1 MKRIGIGLVALI
13 AILVVGVLILYSS
26 LGAIIT
32 KAVNTEGPEIIQ
44 ADVKLDETVI
54 DATSGKGS
62 LHGLFIGNPEGFETE
77 SAFKMDK
84 IEITVDPGS
93 ITSDTIVI
101 NEINIQA
108 PEITY
113 EVGENGSNV
122 AAIQKNVD
130 AYVKKT
136 IGASESKE
144 KSLAK
149 EGGTKMVI
157 DHVYVKDGKVNISA
171 TLLGGKS
178 MTVPLPDIHLKDI
191 GKKQKGATPGEVVK
205 SIIGALNKAILK
217 AVAPLNLDK
226 VGEVAGKA
234 VEGTKDAVEGAA
246 KGVGDTLEKGAK
258 GVTDAVSDIFG
269 K

>member
-1 MKRIGIGLVALI
+1 MKRVAIGLTAL
-13 AILVVGVLILYSS
+13 AVILVVGVLVLYSS

-32 KAVNTEGPEIIQ
+32 KAVNTTGPEIIQ
-44 ADVKLDETVI
+44 AKVNLDETVI

-62 LHGLFIGNPEGFETE
+62 LHGLLIGNPEGFETE
-77 SAFKMDK
+77 SAFRMDK
-84 IEITVDPGS
+84 IEITIDPGS
-93 ITSDTIVI
+93 ITSDTIII

-108 PEITY
+108 PEVTY
-113 EVGENGSNV
+113 ELGGSGSNV
-122 AAIQKNVD
+122 AAIQENVD
-130 AYVKKT
+130 AFVNKYA
-136 IGASESKE
+136 GASESKE
-144 KSLAK
+144 KSGAK

-157 DHVYVKDGKVNISA
+157 NHVYVKGGKVNISA

-191 GKKQKGATPGEVVK
+191 GKKDNGATPGEVVQ

-226 VGEVAGKA
+226 AGEVAGKA
-234 VEGTKDAVEGAA
+234 AEGTKDL
-246 KGVGDTLEKGAK
+246 VGDILTKGSE
-258 GVTDAVSDIFG
+258 GVTDAMSDIFG

>member
-1 MKRIGIGLVALI
+1 MKRVAIGLTALI
-13 AILVVGVLILYSS
+13 TILVVGVLVLYSS
-26 LGAIIT
+26 MGAIIT
-32 KAVNTEGPEIIQ
+32 KAVNTTGPEIIQ
-44 ADVKLDETVI
+44 AKVNLDETVI

-84 IEITVDPGS
+84 IEITLDTASV
-93 ITSDTIVI
+93 TSDIVVI

-113 EVGENGSNV
+113 ELGGSGSNID
-122 AAIQKNVD
+122 AIQKNVD
-130 AYVKKT
+130 AFVKKYA
-136 IGASESKE
+136 GASESKE
-144 KSLAK
+144 KSAAK
-149 EGGTKMVI
+149 ENETKLI
-157 DHVYVKDGKVNISA
+157 IEHLYVTGGKVNISA

-178 MTVPLPDIHLKDI
+178 ITVPLPDIHLKDI
-191 GKKQKGATPGEVVK
+191 GKKEKGATPGEVVQ

-234 VEGTKDAVEGAA
+234 VEGTADL
-246 KGVGDTLEKGAK
+246 VGDILEKGSK
-258 GVTDAVSDIFG
+258 GVTDSISDIFG

>member
-1 MKRIGIGLVALI
+1 MKLVAIGLTALVV
-13 AILVVGVLILYSS
+13 ILVVGVLVLYSS

-32 KAVNTEGPEIIQ
+32 KAVTTAGPEIIQ
-44 ADVKLDETVI
+44 AKVNLDETVI

-62 LHGLFIGNPEGFETE
+62 LHGLLIGNPEGFETE

-84 IEITVDPGS
+84 IEITIDPGS

-108 PEITY
+108 PEVTY
-113 EVGENGSNV
+113 ELGGSGSNI
-122 AAIQKNVD
+122 AAIQENVD
-130 AYVKKT
+130 AFVKKYA
-136 IGASESKE
+136 GASESE
-144 KSLAK
+144 EDGEEK
-149 EGGTKMVI
+149 EGETKMII
-157 DHVYVKDGKVNISA
+157 DHVYVKSGKVNISA
-171 TLLGGKS
+171 SFLGGKS

-191 GKKQKGATPGEVVK
+191 GKKDNGATPGEVVQ

-234 VEGTKDAVEGAA
+234 VEGTADL
-246 KGVGDTLEKGAK
+246 VGDILEKGSE
-258 GVTDAVSDIFG
+258 GVTDSISDIFG

>member
-1 MKRIGIGLVALI
+1 MKRVAIGLAALVV
-13 AILVVGVLILYSS
+13 ILVVGVLVLYSS

-32 KAVNTEGPEIIQ
+32 KAVNSEGPEIIQ
-44 ADVKLDETVI
+44 AKVNLDETVI

-62 LHGLFIGNPEGFETE
+62 LRGLLIGNPEGFETE

-84 IEITVDPGS
+84 IEITLDTGS
-93 ITSDTIVI
+93 ITSDVVVI

-108 PEITY
+108 PEVTY
-113 EVGENGSNV
+113 ELGGSGSNV
-122 AAIQKNVD
+122 DAIQKNVD
-130 AYVKKT
+130 AFVKKYA
-136 IGASESKE
+136 GASDSKE
-144 KSLAK
+144 KSEVK

-157 DHVYVKDGKVNISA
+157 DHVYVKGGKVNISA

-191 GKKQKGATPGEVVK
+191 GKKEKGATPGEVVK
-205 SIIGALNKAILK
+205 SIIGALNKSILK

-226 VGEVAGKA
+226 VGEVAGK
-234 VEGTKDAVEGAA
+234 TVEGA
-246 KGVGDTLEKGAK
+246 KDVVEGATK
-258 GVTDAVSDIFG
+258 GVTDSVKGLFG

>member
-1 MKRIGIGLVALI
+1 MKRVAIGLAALVV
-13 AILVVGVLILYSS
+13 ILVVGILVFYSS

-32 KAVNTEGPEIIQ
+32 KAVTSAGPEIIQ
-44 ADVKLDETVI
+44 AKVSLDETVI

-62 LHGLFIGNPEGFETE
+62 MHGLLIGNPEGFESE

-84 IEITVDPGS
+84 IEITLDTGS

-108 PEITY
+108 PEVTY
-113 EVGENGSNV
+113 ELGGSGSNI
-122 AAIQKNVD
+122 AAIQENVD
-130 AYVKKT
+130 AFVKKYA
-136 IGASESKE
+136 GASESKE
-144 KSLAK
+144 KSEAK

-157 DHVYVKDGKVNISA
+157 DHVYVKGGKVNISA

-178 MTVPLPDIHLKDI
+178 MTVPLPDIHLQDI
-191 GKKQKGATPGEVVK
+191 GKKENGATPGEVVQTL
-205 SIIGALNKAILK
+205 IGALNKAILK

-234 VEGTKDAVEGAA
+234 VEGTKDVVEGA
-246 KGVGDTLEKGAK
+246 AK